1 MINYSNIWMFDV
13 RLTYIINIMD
23 VCIIHTYNSIVDLS
37 LVESSF
43 FSFLFSSWIDE
54 IMLYNNR

>member
-1 MINYSNIWMFDV
+1 MINYSNIGMFDV

-23 VCIIHTYNSIVDLS
+23 VCIIRTYNSIVDLS

-43 FSFLFSSWIDE
+43 FLFSNWIDE
-54 IMLYNNR
+54 IMFYNNR